1 MMTARDIRV
10 GTTLWL
16 TCEDRVVTV
25 ASIHILDAGYLRIS
39 YLETKHR
46 TEIHREDAVA
56 FINGWRSI

>member
-10 GTTLWL
+10 GITLWL

-25 ASIHILDAGYLRIS
+25 ATVEALNGGYLRIS

-46 TEIHREDAVA
+46 TEIHREDAVV
-56 FINGWRSI
+56 FVNGWRSI